1 MITAPLYFQNE
12 HLGFVVFEAGPIDIL
27 YASLQKLIA
36 TALKGAL
43 LYQQRDELV
52 KNIATSSQQ
61 VADASARLEEIVGGT
76 KEAMAQISQSVNQVA
91 KGASE
96 QAEIVSKAVV
106 SIDSMATASQKISA
120 EALIGND
127 FAAQAARDAQTG
139 AELGQATSAGM
150 QEIKDKVEIAV
161 DRVKEMSEHSLKIS
175 AIVETIEDI
184 AAQTNMLAL
193 NAAIESARAGEHGR
207 GFAIVASEVRKLSE
221 KSSNSTKEITA
232 LINTI
237 QQTIT
242 EAVKAM
248 DISSKHVSS
257 GFVRAGESNE
267 AMNGIKIAAE
277 SLYQRVQAISGAA
290 SEIASRTNL
299 MTASIEDIASVTEE
313 NTAATEEV
321 HASAEEVNGQME
333 EMAVLTRSMAEMAQ
347 KMQEMVSRYQ

>member
-1 MITAPLYFQNE
+1 M
-12 HLGFVVFEAGPIDIL
+12 
-27 YASLQKLIA
+27 
-36 TALKGAL
+36 
-43 LYQQRDELV
+43 
-52 KNIATSSQQ
+52 
-61 VADASARLEEIVGGT
+61 
-76 KEAMAQISQSVNQVA
+76 
-91 KGASE
+91 
-96 QAEIVSKAVV
+96 
-106 SIDSMATASQKISA
+106 
-120 EALIGND
+120 
-127 FAAQAARDAQTG
+127 
-139 AELGQATSAGM
+139 
-150 QEIKDKVEIAV
+150 
-161 DRVKEMSEHSLKIS
+161 
-175 AIVETIEDI
+175 
-184 AAQTNMLAL
+184 
-193 NAAIESARAGEHGR
+193 
-207 GFAIVASEVRKLSE
+207 SE